1 MANENDAQKIKKPI
15 KKEVNNDIYH
25 TLRKLILDGALA
37 GGAPLRQDDIAEQ
50 FGVSKIPV
58 REVFRKL
65 ESDGLVEFRPRRGV
79 FVTEHTEAEI
89 LEMLEIRIALESRA
103 LELSIPQMT
112 DLDIEL
118 AREILKE
125 YEEVEGIEVWSDL
138 NRRFHD
144 CIYAPCGLMNLI
156 SMIHSVV
163 DRTGS
168 FMRLKVTMAS
178 GFDRPH
184 SEHVD
189 ILKACEAGDVD
200 KGVDLLRKHIERTK
214 KEVAAHFRRQ
224 SLSILSSS

>member
-1 MANENDAQKIKKPI
+1 MTNKKLTPVDKNSVKQEGNNKI
-15 KKEVNNDIYH
+15 YLS
-25 TLRKLILDGALA
+25 LRKSILNGVLA
-37 GGAPLRQDDIAEQ
+37 GGSPLRQDDIAEQ

-65 ESDGLVEFRPRRGV
+65 EADGLVEFKPRRGV
-79 FVTEHTEAEI
+79 FVVDHTEAEI

-103 LELSIPQMT
+103 LELAIPQMT
-112 DLDIEL
+112 DSDIEL

-144 CIYAPCGLMNLI
+144 CIYAPCGLMNMI

-163 DRTGS
+163 DKTGS

-184 SEHVD
+184 LEHVN
-189 ILKACEAGDVD
+189 ILKACEEGNTEQ
-200 KGVDLLRKHIERTK
+200 GVELLRQHIERTK
-214 KEVAAHFRRQ
+214 KEVVAHFRRQ
-224 SLSILSSS
+224 SLSLLSQ